1 MRRDTKIVMAFV
13 AAVPA
18 AILGAATLCAAA
30 IANGASMQLRVLFRL
45 LCHGMPERCI
55 ELFGVPFP
63 ICARCLGIYGG
74 MIIGLLAFWVLP
86 MVTEKAMRIAVF
98 LAVTP
103 LAIDGLTQL
112 ARLRESTNSLR
123 IATGIAA
130 GLAFGMWALTAVERR
145 EEASPATP

>member
-1 MRRDTKIVMAFV
+1 MKRDTKIVMAFV
-13 AAVPA
+13 AAIPA

-30 IANGASMQLRVLFRL
+30 IANGASMKWRLLFRL
-45 LCHGMPERCI
+45 LCHGIPSHCVEV
-55 ELFGVPFP
+55 FGVPLP
-63 ICARCLGIYGG
+63 ICARCMGIYGG
-74 MIIGLLAFWVLP
+74 MIIGLLAFRLLP
-86 MVTEKAMRIAVF
+86 VVTEKAMRIAAF
-98 LAVTP
+98 IAVTP

-112 ARLRESTNSLR
+112 VRLRESTNSLR